1 MAIAVA
7 IRTNI
12 ANPHNVV
19 AIWRRLERVSISI
32 ISIARSSMGAV
43 GISQQLR
50 ASAFVGCSPL
60 TGDVPTG
67 GMPDRPRGSGALWSG
82 CAIAVAIVCSGL
94 QSAADWRDSIAFT
107 LSDRARGEFMDWFGP
122 PGTVAPAGAK
132 RYGFFANQLRAGV
145 RVTLPHAQLTVEAQ
159 DTRLV
164 NLPDDATLAPP
175 HGSLGPGA
183 IYFLNTHDTSQ
194 GETFLKQ
201 GFATLRGRG
210 FTAKLGRF
218 EYRDGA
224 ETTPGDAT
232 LAFLKRSRI
241 NERLIGTF
249 DFTHVTRSFDGGV
262 LSYDAPGWN
271 ATAMGA
277 RPTRGGFEVSANREL
292 DGVSLAGLAL
302 TAKHLPFAGAPPS
315 DLRLFYFYCEDRRNE
330 PLRIDNRALGLRQAD
345 RDAIFVHT
353 IGGHAVTA
361 AELGPGVLDGLV
373 WAAGQAGEWG
383 QLDHLAWAGA
393 VELGY
398 QLPSVP
404 LKPWL
409 RIGYD
414 ASSGDTDP
422 TDGDHGTFFQMLPT
436 ARVYA
441 QLPFFNLMNNQ
452 DLFAQLILR
461 PHERVTIRTDYHWLS
476 LTERDDLWYAGGGA
490 TNAKIF
496 GFSGSPSGG
505 HRELAHLVDLS
516 ATVSLH
522 PYLSLGLYYGHAFGR
537 SVVSTSFPDDD
548 ADYGFVELTF
558 KY

>member
-1 MAIAVA
+1 
-7 IRTNI
+7 
-12 ANPHNVV
+12 
-19 AIWRRLERVSISI
+19 
-32 ISIARSSMGAV
+32 
-43 GISQQLR
+43 
-50 ASAFVGCSPL
+50 
-60 TGDVPTG
+60 
-67 GMPDRPRGSGALWSG
+67 MPDRRPRPGALRSR
-82 CAIAVAIVCSGL
+82 CAIAVALACGAFPA
-94 QSAADWRDSIAFT
+94 AADWRDDVAFT
-107 LSDRARGEFMDWFGP
+107 LSDRARGEFADWFDP
-122 PGTVAPAGAK
+122 PGTAAPAGAE
-132 RYGFFANQLRAGV
+132 RYAFFANQLRAGV

-164 NLPDDATLAPP
+164 NLPDDATLPAPQ
-175 HGSLGPGA
+175 GSLGPGA
-183 IYFLNTHDTSQ
+183 VYFLNTRDTNQ

-218 EYRDGA
+218 EYREGA
-224 ETTPGDAT
+224 ETAPGDAT
-232 LAFLKRSRI
+232 LAFLKRARI
-241 NERLIGTF
+241 NERLVGTF
-249 DFTHVTRSFDGGV
+249 DFTHVTRSFDGGS
-262 LSYDAPGWN
+262 LAYDAPGWN
-271 ATAMGA
+271 ATALGV

-302 TAKHLPFAGAPPS
+302 TAKRLPFASAPPS
-315 DLRLFYFYCEDRRNE
+315 DLRLFYFYYEDRRNE
-330 PLRIDNRALGLRQAD
+330 PVKVDNRALGSRQAD

-361 AELGPGVLDGLV
+361 AELGPGILDGLV
-373 WAAGQAGEWG
+373 WGAGQAGEWG
-383 QLDHLAWAGA
+383 KLDHLAWAGA

-404 LKPWL
+404 AKPWL

-414 ASSGDTDP
+414 VSSGDGDP

-441 QLPFFNLMNNQ
+441 QLPFFNLMNDQ

-461 PHERVTIRTDYHWLS
+461 PHERLMIRTDYHWLS
-476 LTERDDLWYAGGGA
+476 LTDRDDLWYSGGGA

-496 GFSGSPSGG
+496 GFAGSPSGG
-505 HRELAHLVDLS
+505 HRELAHLVDVS

-522 PYLSLGLYYGHAFGR
+522 QYLSLGVYYGHAFGR
-537 SVVSTSFPDDD
+537 SVVRASFDDAD

-558 KY
+558 KYSP